1 MMTLI
6 PAPPI
11 AADIGVVVRGTAM
24 ASVTGVLMGVSAKDW
39 TGARHQDERDHPKPE
54 AVGHGWGAPPGVGI
68 AADQRGWPC

>member
-6 PAPPI
+6 PALSI
-11 AADIGVVVRGTAM
+11 AADMGVVVQATAM
-24 ASVTGVLMGVSAKDW
+24 ASVTGVLMSVSAKDW

-54 AVGHGWGAPPGVGI
+54 VGGHGWGGPRGVGI